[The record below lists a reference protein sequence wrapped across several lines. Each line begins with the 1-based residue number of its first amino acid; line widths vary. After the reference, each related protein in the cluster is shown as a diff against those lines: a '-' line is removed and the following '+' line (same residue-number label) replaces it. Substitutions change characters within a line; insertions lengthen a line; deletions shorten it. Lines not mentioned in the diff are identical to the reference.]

1 MATKASKTET
11 TSRGATG
18 SKTAAPKTGGSRSA
32 SSGAPPRPTLSFS
45 RVNAMWLGAG
55 VVSIAIG
62 YFLLSTGSET
72 IAPILLVLGYCVL
85 LPIGI
90 IKK

>member
-1 MATKASKTET
+1 MATR
-11 TSRGATG
+11 TSRTEAND
-18 SKTAAPKTGGSRSA
+18 KPVAPA
-32 SSGAPPRPTLSFS
+32 RPTLSFS
-45 RVNAMWLGAG
+45 RTNAIWLGLAA
-55 VVSIAIG
+55 VSIAIG
-62 YFLLSTGSET
+62 YFLLAGGSET

>member
-1 MATKASKTET
+1 LTDANAAASLRELMARKSEKTPARLQ
-11 TSRGATG
+11 SPG
-18 SKTAAPKTGGSRSA
+18 
-32 SSGAPPRPTLSFS
+32 RPTLSFS
-45 RVNAMWLGAG
+45 RANAAWIGAG

-62 YFLLSTGSET
+62 FFLLAQGSET
-72 IAPILLVLGYCVL
+72 IAPVLLVLGYCVL

>member
-1 MATKASKTET
+1 MATRASKASVPAR
-11 TSRGATG
+11 TS
-18 SKTAAPKTGGSRSA
+18 APA
-32 SSGAPPRPTLSFS
+32 RPTLSFS
-45 RVNAMWLGAG
+45 RTNAIWMGAAA
-55 VVSIAIG
+55 VSIAIG

-72 IAPILLVLGYCVL
+72 IAPILLVMGYCVL

>member
-1 MATKASKTET
+1 MATKAP
-11 TSRGATG
+11 
-18 SKTAAPKTGGSRSA
+18 KTAASDKATPPTGGKAALRTA
-32 SSGAPPRPTLSFS
+32 APARPTLSFS
-45 RVNAMWLGAG
+45 RTNAIWLGAG

>member
-1 MATKASKTET
+1 MATKPIKPSPQF
-11 TSRGATG
+11 
-18 SKTAAPKTGGSRSA
+18 TAPG
-32 SSGAPPRPTLSFS
+32 RPTLSFS
-45 RVNAMWLGAG
+45 RANAFWLGGAAAAIAVGYVLLAG
-55 VVSIAIG
+55 
-62 YFLLSTGSET
+62 GSET

>member
-1 MATKASKTET
+1 MAKATKT
-11 TSRGATG
+11 
-18 SKTAAPKTGGSRSA
+18 
-32 SSGAPPRPTLSFS
+32 GAPDRAPARRTAGPGAPARPTLSFS
-45 RVNAMWLGAG
+45 RTNAIWMGAAA
-55 VVSIAIG
+55 VSIAIG

>member
-1 MATKASKTET
+1 MVNKAKTS
-11 TSRGATG
+11 TSD
-18 SKTAAPKTGGSRSA
+18 KTAAPRTAAASRVA
-32 SSGAPPRPTLSFS
+32 APARPTLSFS
-45 RVNAMWLGAG
+45 RANAIWMGAAA
-55 VVSIAIG
+55 VSIAIG

>member
-1 MATKASKTET
+1 MATKASKTA
-11 TSRGATG
+11 ATG
-18 SKTAAPKTGGSRSA
+18 KTAAPA
-32 SSGAPPRPTLSFS
+32 RPTLSFS
-45 RVNAMWLGAG
+45 RTNAIWLGAAT
-55 VVSIAIG
+55 VSIAIG
-62 YFLLSTGSET
+62 YFLLAGGSET